1 MFSRWW
7 IFPLALALSA
17 AIAGALVIVF
27 AVVIA
32 YPALP
37 PLDVITDY
45 QPKVPLRVYSS
56 EGLLIGEFGEER
68 RAVVKIG
75 AVPKQM
81 LEAILAAEDERFYQ
95 HGGVDYVG
103 VMRAALSNFVSGGAR
118 QGASTITMQ
127 VARNFFLSKEKTLTR
142 KFNEMLLAFKI
153 EHSLSKDQILELYIN
168 QIYLGQR
175 AYGFAAAAQIYFGK
189 SLDQLSVAEMAMLAG
204 LPKAPSSFNPVV
216 NPKRAKLRQQYV
228 LRRMRELDFISD
240 QQWQAADR
248 QPLVVKK
255 FVNEFA
261 VKAEHFAEMVRQALF
276 ERYQEDAY
284 TRGFKV
290 YTTLSATHQAAAYAA
305 VRAGVLDYDRR
316 HGYRGAESY
325 VELGAQPTDEDFE
338 DALQDE
344 SENDDI
350 YPALVLDASPRAV
363 KVYRKGGET
372 LEITGDGLKF
382 AQRML
387 GDKAP
392 ANQRVRRGA
401 IVRIQKDEKGQWH
414 VAQLPQVEAA
424 LVSVSPQDGAIRAL
438 VGSFDFARNKYNHIT
453 QALRQPGSS
462 FKPFIYSAALEK
474 GFTPATII
482 NDAPL
487 VFDASQTGS
496 EPWEPHN
503 FDGKFEGPMRMRT
516 ALVKSKNLVS
526 VRILQSITPQYAQ
539 DYITR
544 FGFDP
549 KYHPP
554 YLTMALGAGNVT
566 PLQMVGGYAIFAN
579 GGFRVPPYF
588 ISRVEDV
595 KGGVVM
601 QAKPEQAGET
611 AQRAI
616 DARNA
621 FIMTS
626 MLGDVVKMG
635 TATRANQLGRT
646 DLAGKTGTTNEFVD
660 AWFCGYGTGLVAVA
674 WIGFDNPHTLGH
686 NETGAG
692 AALPMWISYMGKVM
706 KGVEAEPRAVPEGVV
721 QARINPESGLRD
733 PDGRVSEFFYQ
744 EFLPGERDND
754 AAPAGG
760 APPPGAPTP
769 AVPATPPGNA
779 TGSLKP
785 PDEVR
790 SQLF

>member
-1 MFSRWW
+1 MLSRWW
-7 IFPLALALSA
+7 TFPLALVVSA
-17 AIAGALVIVF
+17 VVAGALVFVF
-27 AVVIA
+27 IVVIV
-32 YPALP
+32 YPTLP
-37 PLDVITDY
+37 SLEVLTDY

-68 RAVVKIG
+68 RAVVKIE
-75 AVPKQM
+75 AVPKGM
-81 LEAILAAEDERFYQ
+81 REAILAAEDERFYQ

-103 VMRAALSNFVSGGAR
+103 VIRAALSNFVSGGAR

-153 EHSLSKDQILELYIN
+153 EHSLTKDQILELYVN

-189 SLDQLSVAEMAMLAG
+189 TLDQLSVAEMAMLAG

-228 LRRMRELDFISD
+228 LRRMRELNFISD
-240 QQWQAADR
+240 EQWQAADK
-248 QPLVVKK
+248 QALTVKK
-255 FVNEFA
+255 YVNEFA
-261 VKAEHFAEMVRQALF
+261 VKADHFAEMVRQVLY
-276 ERYQEDAY
+276 ERFQDDVY

-290 YTTLSATHQAAAYAA
+290 YTTLSAVHQAAAYAA
-305 VRAGVLDYDRR
+305 VRSGVIDYDHR

-344 SENDDI
+344 SESDDI
-350 YPALVLDASPRAV
+350 YPALVLEVGARAV
-363 KVYRKGGET
+363 KVYRKGGEI
-372 LEITGDGLKF
+372 LEISGEGLKF
-382 AQRML
+382 AQKML

-401 IVRIQKDEKGQWH
+401 IVRIQKDDKGLWH
-414 VAQLPQVEAA
+414 ITQLPQVEAA
-424 LVSVSPQDGAIRAL
+424 LVSMDPADGAIRAL
-438 VGSFDFARNKYNHIT
+438 VGSFDFGRNKYNHIT

-462 FKPFIYSAALEK
+462 FKPFIYSSALEK

-503 FDGKFEGPMRMRT
+503 FDGKFEGPMRMRMG
-516 ALVKSKNLVS
+516 LVKSKNLVS
-526 VRILQSITPQYAQ
+526 VRILQAVTPQYAQ

-544 FGFDP
+544 FGFDA

-566 PLQMVGGYAIFAN
+566 PLQMVGAYGVFAN

-588 ISRVEDV
+588 IARIEDV
-595 KGGVVM
+595 KGNIIV
-601 QAKPEQAGET
+601 QARPERAGET
-611 AQRAI
+611 ADRVI

-621 FIMTS
+621 FIMTN
-626 MLGDVVKMG
+626 MMQDVVRMG
-635 TATRANQLGRT
+635 TATRAMQLGRT

-660 AWFCGYGTGLVAVA
+660 AWFCGFGTGLVAVA
-674 WIGFDNPHTLGH
+674 WIGYDNPHTLGR
-686 NETGAG
+686 NETGAQ
-692 AALPMWISYMGKVM
+692 AALPMWIAYMGKVM
-706 KGVEAEPRAVPEGVV
+706 KGVEEQPRPVPEGVV
-721 QARINPESGLRD
+721 QARINAETGLRD
-733 PDGRVSEFFYQ
+733 PDGRISEYFYQ
-744 EFLPGERDND
+744 EFLPAERGGEA
-754 AAPAGG
+754 AAPS
-760 APPPGAPTP
+760 APPGD
-769 AVPATPPGNA
+769 V
-779 TGSLKP
+779 KP
-785 PDEVR
+785 PEEVK